1 MSTPLRSL
9 IRSKLIHNRKSVSH
23 IAIRCNSGFGF
34 EYNDEQI
41 ALRDLANKFSR
52 EEIIPKAA
60 HYDKTG
66 EFPWDIVRKAHSL
79 GLMNLSVPTNYGGGG
94 LKLLDSCIIGII
106 ISINRTI
113 LSLKSI

>member
-1 MSTPLRSL
+1 
-9 IRSKLIHNRKSVSH
+9 VSH

-41 ALRDLANKFSR
+41 ALRDLAKKFSR

-66 EFPWDIVRKAHSL
+66 EFPWDIVKKAHSL

-106 ISINRTI
+106 ISIQSNYFVI
-113 LSLKSI
+113 